1 MPDSPERRKLYAQMI
16 HMVCEDCPLLTLG
29 EPQSYLLHDDYLH
42 NIKPH
47 PFGYGYTKYRRI
59 DLKRRKEIVG
69 R

>member
-1 MPDSPERRKLYAQMI
+1 M
-16 HMVCEDCPLLTLG
+16 
-29 EPQSYLLHDDYLH
+29 
-42 NIKPH
+42 KPH